1 VTPSGGFTGN
11 ISLACSGAPALTNCS
26 ITPSTLA
33 VTNAN
38 PVTATMTLQTSAPVV
53 TAGITP
59 APEGWRGRPNLGR
72 EAGLAYFLGSLVSI
86 FVACR
91 LSQRRK
97 VAVPAFV
104 VLALLLVFSSGCG
117 GNTHQ
122 ASKTGGTPSGTYQI
136 TVTATSGMLSHSGSV
151 ALTVQ

>member
-33 VTNAN
+33 ITNAN

-59 APEGWRGRPNLGR
+59 APGGWRGRPNLGR

-117 GNTHQ
+117 GSAHHAGT
-122 ASKTGGTPSGTYQI
+122 TGGTPSGTYQI